1 MDSKKKR
8 NKVSANFEN
17 KINAEKKRNKVN
29 SCLRPSLTLILTIS
43 LKTGST
49 SSLTP
54 RSLPSS
60 IESLFPSSTSI
71 LTSRLTLS
79 LMPRSTSSPTWSSIS
94 SLTPRQ
100 SSLLG
105 SSSGPASRR
114 HVQYQVGL
122 LAPRKSSTPR
132 RLSMPRRS
140 SGKTRGTKKEE

>member
-8 NKVSANFEN
+8 NKVSANFDN

-43 LKTGST
+43 LKMGSM
-49 SSLTP
+49 SSSTP

-79 LMPRSTSSPTWSSIS
+79 LMPRSTSSLTCSSMP
-94 SLTPRQ
+94 SLT
-100 SSLLG
+100 
-105 SSSGPASRR
+105 A
-114 HVQYQVGL
+114 VQIKCVTFLVAQKILITFLKKRVIL
-122 LAPRKSSTPR
+122 MRDLFATNTRKSNFCH
-132 RLSMPRRS
+132 
-140 SGKTRGTKKEE
+140 K